1 MIDFDIHLKTKVF
14 FGADKEK
21 EVGEILSSYDAH
33 RVLIVIGQGSVK
45 KSGLLDVVIDSLKK
59 NNVEFFILE
68 GIRPNPVIEGVRE
81 GLALAKEFKPDFLLP
96 IGGGS
101 VIDTAK
107 LIACGYYYDGDPFDF
122 NRHVAKPQKA
132 LPIGVIL
139 TISAAGSEMS
149 NSCVIQN
156 DETQEK
162 MGFNNDLVRPTFAI
176 EDPKLSFS
184 VNQYQTACGIVDT
197 MMHTLERYFQPSAQN
212 EPADGFAEAV
222 LKSVIK
228 AGQKVVRNPED
239 YESRAVLMLMSS
251 FSHNGLTNMGKPVA
265 MTVHKLE
272 HALSGM
278 YPSIAHGAGLA
289 VLWPAWA
296 KFHIAYDEDK
306 FDQYARN
313 VWGSNIPNKKDNGL
327 QGIKLTEEFFRYLGM
342 PSRLADFKVG
352 VIDIDG
358 LVNLVTNKGT
368 QTVAHHVRPLDSEEV
383 RIIYNSC
390 R

>member
-59 NNVEFFILE
+59 NNIEFAILE

-107 LIACGYYYDGDPFDF
+107 SIACGYYYDGDPFDF

-222 LKSVIK
+222 LRSVIK

-289 VLWPAWA
+289 V
-296 KFHIAYDEDK
+296 
-306 FDQYARN
+306 
-313 VWGSNIPNKKDNGL
+313 
-327 QGIKLTEEFFRYLGM
+327 
-342 PSRLADFKVG
+342 
-352 VIDIDG
+352 
-358 LVNLVTNKGT
+358 
-368 QTVAHHVRPLDSEEV
+368 
-383 RIIYNSC
+383 
-390 R
+390 